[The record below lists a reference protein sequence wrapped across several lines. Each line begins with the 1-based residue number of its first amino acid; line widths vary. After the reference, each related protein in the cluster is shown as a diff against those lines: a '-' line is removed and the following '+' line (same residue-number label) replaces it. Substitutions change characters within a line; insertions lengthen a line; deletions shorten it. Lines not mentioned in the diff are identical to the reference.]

1 MIQQMVVK
9 LGTSSPLTAAG
20 GILMVELTTINKALP
35 GDTPEQFKKKSFS
48 KKKEQEHVFKHSMHL
63 RAFLVLTILG
73 DD

>member
-1 MIQQMVVK
+1 
-9 LGTSSPLTAAG
+9 
-20 GILMVELTTINKALP
+20 MVELTTINKALP